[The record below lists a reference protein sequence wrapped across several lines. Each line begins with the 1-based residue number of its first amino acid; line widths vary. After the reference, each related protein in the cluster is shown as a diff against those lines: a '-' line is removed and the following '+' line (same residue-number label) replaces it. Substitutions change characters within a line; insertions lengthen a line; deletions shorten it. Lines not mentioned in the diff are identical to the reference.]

1 MNIQENDIDRLTRGL
16 MRDTAEQPSPALNSR
31 IMALIMQEKRRVF
44 KYYVKA
50 RFTPAGIIGSCVAY
64 LFIVVGILFVAKN
77 YAGENTA
84 LYTAMKSSF
93 PILLTVAS
101 AVSFF
106 FLFTQ
111 LDNWMKREEI
121 KKKHLSG
128 L

>member
-1 MNIQENDIDRLTRGL
+1 MNMKENEIDQLTRGL
-16 MRDTAEQPSPALNSR
+16 MRGTAEQPSPSLNAR

-50 RFTPAGIIGSCVAY
+50 RFTPAGIIGGCVAY
-64 LFIVVGILFVAKN
+64 LFILIGILFAAKT
-77 YAGENTA
+77 YAGETTA
-84 LYTAMKSSF
+84 LYTVMKSFF

-111 LDNWMKREEI
+111 LDNWMKREEL
-121 KKKHLSG
+121 KRKHLSG
-128 L
+128 H